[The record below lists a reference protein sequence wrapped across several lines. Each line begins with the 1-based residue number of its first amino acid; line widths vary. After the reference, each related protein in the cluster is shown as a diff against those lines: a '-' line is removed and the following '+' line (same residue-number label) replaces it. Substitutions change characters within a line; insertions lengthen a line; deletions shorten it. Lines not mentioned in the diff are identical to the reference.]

1 MRPFGWIRGKEGVVV
16 DPNRK
21 KIAQAYRDTFDTPQ
35 GKVAL
40 DDLLWSLDF
49 FVEAKDDE
57 MRVRQNAARAILN
70 KLGIFNDMKS
80 MEIVDN
86 LLKIRT
92 VLEEDI

>member
-1 MRPFGWIRGKEGVVV
+1 MRPFGWVRKEEEVVV
-16 DPNRK
+16 DPERK
-21 KIAQAYRDTFDTPQ
+21 KVARAYRDTFDSPQ

-49 FVEAKDDE
+49 FVEATSDE
-57 MRVRQNAARAILN
+57 MRVRQNAARTILN

-86 LLKIRT
+86 LMNVHT
-92 VLEEDI
+92 VLEEQ